1 MYIVNPFEKCTTY
14 NVQTVKVVH
23 MIHFYSKNSN
33 RLYILP
39 PSLNC
44 YRSMLITL
52 STIFKT
58 IFTHALKVYC
68 LINNSRAKCFLW
80 CIHHVDKSI
89 LIFFIFV
96 NLSYSDRYADQ
107 IFFVDK
113 KEECLCWTQLQSF
126 PTWKN
131 VSRKE
136 RSSHMSLTYISNNDY
151 NQESEKK
158 APKTWV
164 FWANY
169 FFMNHE

>member
-1 MYIVNPFEKCTTY
+1 MYIVNLFEKCTTY
-14 NVQTVKVVH
+14 NVQTVKVVN

-131 VSRKE
+131 VSRREE
-136 RSSHMSLTYISNNDY
+136 RSSHMSLTYISNND
-151 NQESEKK
+151 
-158 APKTWV
+158 
-164 FWANY
+164 
-169 FFMNHE
+169 

>member
-1 MYIVNPFEKCTTY
+1 
-14 NVQTVKVVH
+14 

-96 NLSYSDRYADQ
+96 NLSYSNRYADQ

-126 PTWKN
+126 STWKN

-136 RSSHMSLTYISNNDY
+136 RLSLMSLTYISNNDK
-151 NQESEKK
+151 NQESEKR

-164 FWANY
+164 FLQILFWGTMNNIRVLSVLY
-169 FFMNHE
+169 FQR